1 MQTAYRIESN
11 ADLVMPTRRAVSQG
25 LPEQFSFVIT
35 FRNRRTEV
43 SQKKIFLLK
52 FKQTP
57 V

>member
-43 SQKKIFLLK
+43 RQEKIFLR
-52 FKQTP
+52 FKLTA